1 MKKKLRKTVK
11 AKKRASKSKP
21 KAKPRVRRTRPKPKV
36 KKKKVTSRPKPRPKP
51 RVQRSRPKPVVI
63 EDQPLKES
71 VIRAETPNE
80 LTILDQLFGGPSK
93 MKLWKVFFLNTTKEF
108 TLKQLASLTR
118 LRSERLIPDLRD
130 LMRQGVVR
138 ASRKQ
143 VLIDDVQRETQVV
156 YRINPEFPLM
166 SPIIETILAA
176 VPRSSER
183 VLEHIQSLPRLKTV
197 LLAGFFTSKLGM
209 SAIPFSST
217 QSPIDMLLIFEKVPS
232 QVNEII
238 AELERNLG
246 RELRYAALDQED
258 FKYRHSIGDKL
269 IRDVLDFEHIV
280 AMDKMGFF
288 K

>member
-11 AKKRASKSKP
+11 AKKRTAKSKP
-21 KAKPRVRRTRPKPKV
+21 KTKPRVKQTRPKPKA
-36 KKKKVTSRPKPRPKP
+36 KKKKVASRPKPRPK
-51 RVQRSRPKPVVI
+51 QRAQRPKPKPVVI
-63 EDQPLKES
+63 EDHPLKES

-108 TLKQLASLTR
+108 TLKQLTSLTR

-130 LMRQGVVR
+130 LMRQGVIR
-138 ASRKQ
+138 ASKKQ
-143 VLIDDVQRETQVV
+143 ILVDDMQKETQVV

-176 VPRSSER
+176 VPRSAER

-209 SAIPFSST
+209 AAIPFSTT
-217 QSPIDMLLIFEKVPS
+217 QSPIDMLLIFEKVPN
-232 QVNEII
+232 QVNEIVT
-238 AELERNLG
+238 ELERNLG

-269 IRDVLDFEHIV
+269 IRDVLDFDHIV